1 MNKLPIAL
9 GSTVGLMALYVGV
22 LSFNLSRDVDKLE
35 SLVKPLMTNVDSANF
50 SVPLFS
56 KDNKTAC
63 MNWRTK
69 DVSGAYEPWKTASFS
84 NTDSGWVV
92 NKLESAGCEQG
103 IKISNTKI

>member
-22 LSFNLSRDVDKLE
+22 LSFNLSREVDTLE
-35 SLVKPLMTNVDSANF
+35 SLVKPLVTNVESANF

-56 KDNKTAC
+56 KDNKIAC
-63 MNWRTK
+63 MGWRSK
-69 DVSGAYEPWKTASFS
+69 GISGGYEPWKTASFS
-84 NTDSGWVV
+84 NTESGWVL

-103 IKISNTKI
+103 IKMSNTKI